1 MASQEDSGA
10 VEKSAIPSEVVDCI
24 RVVVKDLLEQGA
36 AARGGGSGGTSLS
49 GPLPLQW
56 QLQLLGWLEKHLL
69 LDPLLEV
76 GVIDM

>member
-24 RVVVKDLLEQGA
+24 RVVVNELLEQRA

-49 GPLPLQW
+49 GTAATA
-56 QLQLLGWLEKHLL
+56 
-69 LDPLLEV
+69 V
-76 GVIDM
+76 AVTATGVAGEASTAGPPTGGGCY